1 MPLSRVIQFATK
13 LNDKGKQSYNRR
25 GLRHT
30 HNNTKPPNWH
40 HHQPN
45 KVSEWNICPPQF
57 WLAPNIV
64 LYLKGASIITYL
76 KQFNN
81 VDVVLHTHTS
91 DDDFHRWAFFVNL
104 WRGSGLQNQRLSM
117 MVWPLRWGHL
127 TDPFCKQ
134 EQWLVCYV
142 IHYSFFFLHFSN
154 SRVMFTDRVEL
165 KNCKHCLFYSSTS
178 PSLFSAPHPRR
189 TVTLASDSKI
199 LISRIGPWENIF
211 AEILLMGMAIL
222 QK

>member
-13 LNDKGKQSYNRR
+13 LNDKGKQIYNRR

-45 KVSEWNICPPQF
+45 KVSVLNICPPQS
-57 WLAPNIV
+57 WLATNIV
-64 LYLKGASIITYL
+64 LCMKEASIITYL

-91 DDDFHRWAFFVNL
+91 NDDFHRWAFFVNL

-117 MVWPLRWGHL
+117 MMMWPLRWGHL

-178 PSLFSAPHPRR
+178 PLTLLFSPSS
-189 TVTLASDSKI
+189 TDCKFSEWLKNIDFTLWA
-199 LISRIGPWENIF
+199 
-211 AEILLMGMAIL
+211 MG
-222 QK
+222 K